1 MRFAKRPAANGCN
14 PFTNAGG
21 ASAAGRTLSSLVSL
35 IALVLPLA
43 LLSTEG
49 RAFAESHDTLTVT
62 DVLST
67 ESAGDFEI
75 SPGDEWVVWVRTT
88 ADEKENER
96 RRNIYLTSLEDTIT
110 IRITRGSG
118 NSYAPQF
125 SPDGSAIAFLRKNG
139 KEKPQIY
146 LFETVGGE
154 PEQLTKSSTGVMSF
168 AWRNDHE
175 ILFAAREDSTL
186 REMKLR
192 EAKDD
197 AVIVADEAHYIPVR
211 LFTIDRRSKRAGR
224 ISTNQGVVTEFSVSP
239 DGRLVVTSENQDV
252 NYTYDQQVP
261 PKQFLYDL
269 EAGTRREICTA
280 PHVDPYDFAWAGDGE
295 GFYCRRRIA
304 TDSTD
309 TYVSISRLYYYS
321 LRENSLSEIPL
332 DWEWGLGREYCP
344 VKGGVVAALADGVR
358 DRLVYVKRSG
368 RRFRNMFLES
378 PSGNSMMLAAGESDG
393 LRLVYTV
400 SNASTVPEI
409 VTATIKGKRLAG
421 ERTIFELNK
430 HLGDKPLAR
439 TEVVDWN
446 GALGD
451 RVEGI
456 LYYPLG
462 YREGERYPLVI
473 DLHGGPGGVDRDFF
487 SERWSEYPHLLASR
501 GTFVLKV
508 NYHGSGNYGLAWL
521 ESIKGHYYEYEVP
534 DILSGLDHLI
544 AEGLVDEERIG
555 IMGWSNGAILA
566 IACCLES
573 DRFKALC
580 AGAGDVNWISD
591 YGNCAFGAGFDNAY
605 IGGPPWK
612 MVDTYIEKSPFFRLE
627 DMETPTLIMFG
638 TEDTNVPT
646 EQGWQHFRAMQQIGK
661 APVRF
666 ILFPGAT
673 HGLSKLS
680 HQRRKVEEEL
690 AWFDRHLFGR
700 DEERTEAYDEKSPL
714 ALSLSR
720 AKAGRSGDLFGEM
733 IGGVLV
739 PEVVEFNGIEIGRF
753 EVTRAQYAEF
763 DRERVFPSGG
773 GTFPGGV
780 GLFPGGSGHFH
791 GDAGNSLG
799 GADNAR
805 GNTGNTHDGTGNLAA
820 STGSFPHGAGNFPA
834 NGITFEEATAY
845 CAWLSERT
853 GRLYRLITD
862 EEMKRV
868 LARAKSNLEHENNF
882 DRWAGYSPTPDEIE
896 MLREKIAAL
905 EESRLLIEE
914 VGTFRPVG
922 AGRIY
927 DLGGNVAEWVVQSDG
942 TGKIM
947 GLSSV
952 SPRDE
957 RVQYER
963 PPARYVGF
971 RVCRER

>member
-1 MRFAKRPAANGCN
+1 MRFAKRPAARGCN
-14 PFTNAGG
+14 RSTGG
-21 ASAAGRTLSSLVSL
+21 DAASAAGRILPSFASL
-35 IALVLPLA
+35 ILLVLPLT
-43 LLSTEG
+43 LLSAEG
-49 RAFAESHDTLTVT
+49 GNHAASPDTLTVA
-62 DVLST
+62 DVVSI

-75 SPGDEWVVWVRTT
+75 SPGGGWVVWVRTA

-96 RRNIYLTSLEDTIT
+96 RRNIYLTSLEDTTT
-110 IRITRGSG
+110 IRITRGPGS
-118 NSYAPQF
+118 SYEPRF
-125 SPDGSAIAFLRKNG
+125 SPGGSAIAFLRKTG
-139 KEKPQIY
+139 KEKPQVY
-146 LFETVGGE
+146 LFETGGGE
-154 PEQLTKSSTGVMSF
+154 PEKLTNSATGVISF
-168 AWRNDHE
+168 AWRNDNE
-175 ILFAAREDSTL
+175 IIFTAREDSTL
-186 REMKLR
+186 RETKLR
-192 EAKDD
+192 EVKDD
-197 AVIVADEAHYIPVR
+197 AVVVADEAHYVPVR
-211 LFTIDRRSKRAGR
+211 LFAIDRKTKRAAR
-224 ISTNQGVVTEFSVSP
+224 VSTNRGEVTEFCVSP
-239 DGRLVVTSENQDV
+239 DGRLVVTNENQDV
-252 NYTYDQQVP
+252 NYTYDQRVP

-269 EAGTRREICTA
+269 DAGTRREIFSA
-280 PHVDPYDFAWAGDGE
+280 PYVDPYDFAWAGEAE

-321 LRENSLSEIPL
+321 IRENTLSEVLPE
-332 DWEWGLGREYCP
+332 WERGLGAAYFVVRD
-344 VKGGVVAALADGVR
+344 GIVAALADGVR
-358 DRLVYVKRSG
+358 DRIAYVKRTG
-368 RRFRNMFLES
+368 KRFRKMLLES
-378 PSGNSMMLAAGESDG
+378 PSGKSMMLGAGEGDG

-421 ERTIFELNK
+421 ERTILELNK
-430 HLGDKPLAR
+430 HLREKSLAR
-439 TEVVDWN
+439 TEVLHWN

-456 LYYPLG
+456 LYYPRG

-508 NYHGSGNYGLAWL
+508 NYHGSGNYGLAWI
-521 ESIKGHYYEYEVP
+521 ESIKEHYYEYEVP
-534 DILSGLDHLI
+534 DILSGMDHLVTG
-544 AEGLVDEERIG
+544 GLVDEDRIG

-605 IGGPPWK
+605 IGGPPWE
-612 MVDTYIEKSPFFRLE
+612 MIDTYIEKSPLFRLE
-627 DMETPTLIMFG
+627 EMQTPTLIMFG

-680 HQRRKVEEEL
+680 HQRRKMEEEL

-700 DEERTEAYDEKSPL
+700 HIEKNEAYDEKSPL
-714 ALSLSR
+714 AQSLAR

-733 IGGVLV
+733 TDGILV
-739 PEVVEFNGIEIGRF
+739 PEVAEMEGIEIGRF

-763 DRERVFPSGG
+763 DREHVFPLGGGNSQSSTGGLSGG
-773 GTFPGGV
+773 ATDLPGG
-780 GLFPGGSGHFH
+780 
-791 GDAGNSLG
+791 AGNVSG
-799 GADNAR
+799 S
-805 GNTGNTHDGTGNLAA
+805 TGNSHGSTGN
-820 STGSFPHGAGNFPA
+820 FPAGTGNFPA

-845 CAWLSERT
+845 CKWLSERT
-853 GRLYRLITD
+853 GRRYRLITD
-862 EEMKRV
+862 EEMNKL
-868 LARAKSNLEHENNF
+868 LARAKANLEHENNL

-896 MLREKIAAL
+896 MLMVKIAEL

-927 DLGGNVAEWVVQSDG
+927 DLGGNVAEWAVQSDG
-942 TGKIM
+942 TGTVM
-947 GLSSV
+947 GLSAV

-957 RVQYER
+957 RVPYAW